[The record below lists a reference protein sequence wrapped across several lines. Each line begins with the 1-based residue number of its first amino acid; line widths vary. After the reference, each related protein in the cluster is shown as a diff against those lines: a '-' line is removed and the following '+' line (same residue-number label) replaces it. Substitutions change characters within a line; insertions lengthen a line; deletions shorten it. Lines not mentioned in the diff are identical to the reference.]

1 MPFLSFFFFDLKKY
15 NCSKKIDFMRSFVLK
30 TILIVSRIWQN
41 WKKCGS
47 SLKKKVFSLATYAKM
62 VKKMGYPSKRYKIS
76 PMTYFSVLIS
86 IVPSKYDFFLPFLI
100 TLDLK
105 IFIFHQKKCE
115 SPRVSTSLVLETRKL
130 VFLGLIKK

>member
-1 MPFLSFFFFDLKKY
+1 
-15 NCSKKIDFMRSFVLK
+15 
-30 TILIVSRIWQN
+30 
-41 WKKCGS
+41 
-47 SLKKKVFSLATYAKM
+47 M

-105 IFIFHQKKCE
+105 IFIFHKKKCE

-130 VFLGLIKK
+130 VFLGLTMLISAPLAPPYPSQRLAIFI